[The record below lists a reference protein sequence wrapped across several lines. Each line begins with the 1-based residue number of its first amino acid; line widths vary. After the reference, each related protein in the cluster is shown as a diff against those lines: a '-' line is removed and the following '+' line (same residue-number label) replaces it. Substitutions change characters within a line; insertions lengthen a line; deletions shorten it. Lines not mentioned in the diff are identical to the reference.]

1 MKTGFSLCGKL
12 HRENPVLALFWPC
25 TGLQCIKTYLKG
37 RLKGLFKYYVIMFL
51 TFLGPPTSLM
61 IYSTVNH
68 QKLQFFDVI
77 LERPLT
83 ASINATHGSTPDSRI
98 DIVPEKF
105 SKKIKINIGHTHFYS
120 RVHG

>member
-1 MKTGFSLCGKL
+1 MNYPGM
-12 HRENPVLALFWPC
+12 NPPSTLFD
-25 TGLQCIKTYLKG
+25 
-37 RLKGLFKYYVIMFL
+37 
-51 TFLGPPTSLM
+51 
-61 IYSTVNH
+61 
-68 QKLQFFDVI
+68 DVI

-98 DIVPEKF
+98 DIGPGKF